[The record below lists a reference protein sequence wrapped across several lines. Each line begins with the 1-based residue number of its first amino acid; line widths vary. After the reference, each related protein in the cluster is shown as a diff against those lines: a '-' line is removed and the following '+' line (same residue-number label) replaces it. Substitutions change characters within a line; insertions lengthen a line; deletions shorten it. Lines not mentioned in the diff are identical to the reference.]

1 VKRLAVGVAVAVLVL
16 ASGCN
21 AIGGVE
27 PTPAEAV
34 TPAPVPTVGTVETAE
49 STATDHEDCVVPRPG
64 AAPESTPPPRAE
76 PVALPVVDGRVNGSA
91 LAALHGRHLSNY
103 SFHLRAGSSGEVWS
117 LPDAAAFTYEG
128 IGLGIGAPWT
138 YAIGGQIYT
147 LRTDNGQLVFDERPY
162 GVDSATRER
171 LRTVLT
177 GEQWLTT
184 HVGPYNYSVVGTRS
198 VDGTEL
204 RVLRDT
210 IEEPFLRRPDARA
223 AALLYVNSTLFVDR
237 HGIVRSVRHVE
248 RLRYGP
254 SAGIPNETRVTTF
267 AVDQV
272 GTADLHRPAAFC
284 VSNPDTIHT
293 ATPTGDGNRT
303 VVGQSVDGTSTSNS
317 TVEPG

>member
-1 VKRLAVGVAVAVLVL
+1 MKRLAVGVAVAVLVL

-21 AIGGVE
+21 AIGGAE
-27 PTPAEAV
+27 PTAAETV
-34 TPAPVPTVGTVETAE
+34 TPAPVPTVGTAETVE
-49 STATDHEDCVVPRPG
+49 STVTDRGDCAAPRPG
-64 AAPESTPPPRAE
+64 VAPKSTPPPRDE

-91 LAALHGRHLSNY
+91 LAALHGQRLSNH

-147 LRTDNGQLVFDERPY
+147 LRTDDGQLVFDERAY
-162 GVDSATRER
+162 GFDSETRER
-171 LRTVLT
+171 LREVVT

-198 VDGTEL
+198 VDGTEV

-210 IEEPFLRRPDARA
+210 VDQPFLRLPNARA
-223 AALLYVNSTLFVDR
+223 AALLYVNSTLSVDR
-237 HGIVRSVRHVE
+237 HGIVRSVHHVE
-248 RLRYGP
+248 RFRYDP
-254 SAGIPNETRVTTF
+254 RAGIPNETRVTTF
-267 AVDQV
+267 SVDQV

-284 VSNPDTIHT
+284 VTDPGAMRTAVPTDDRNP
-293 ATPTGDGNRT
+293 T
-303 VVGQSVDGTSTSNS
+303 VVGSSAGGTSTPSA
-317 TVEPG
+317 G